1 MVGITVISGRETAA
15 QAPEF
20 PLHWA
25 FCLEPGPG
33 RGVGG
38 RENRPRPGKFRHVAQ
53 TARLL
58 RARGDSDFDPELFA
72 CFCVLR
78 PITFT

>member
-20 PLHWA
+20 PLNWA

-33 RGVGG
+33 VG
-38 RENRPRPGKFRHVAQ
+38 RENRPRPEKFRHVAQ

-58 RARGDSDFDPELFA
+58 GARGGSDFDPELFA

-78 PITFT
+78 LITFT